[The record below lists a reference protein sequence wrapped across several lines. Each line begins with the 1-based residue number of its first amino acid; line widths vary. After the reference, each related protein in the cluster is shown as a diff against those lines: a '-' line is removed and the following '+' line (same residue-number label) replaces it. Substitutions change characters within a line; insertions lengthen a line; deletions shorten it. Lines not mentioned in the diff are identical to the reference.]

1 VNVEFVS
8 LPCVCEVVPP
18 VSYPSGVGLTDRQ
31 ARKEGGIAMAKGIN
45 TITLGTLSLTVVS
58 WKRTAKMKKFQ
69 SLPDLHPVAVFNT
82 VKVRGSSW
90 ISVKEYF
97 RLFDPEEI
105 TVKID
110 GRWEDVV
117 ELQGEYLLIATGR
130 EECYKI
136 ADDRFLV
143 VSYSLSPK
151 EDYWKW
157 RKDGYRE
164 LKKDYLLLVN
174 GYKIRIPK
182 PKACRF
188 GIPSGIEDMFKANEK
203 LERLLRG
210 EEELKFEWE
219 WHTKLVWPQQGVQ
232 LA

>member
-1 VNVEFVS
+1 
-8 LPCVCEVVPP
+8 VVPP

-31 ARKEGGIAMAKGIN
+31 ARKEGGIAMAKAGIR
-45 TITLGTLSLTVVS
+45 TFLLGTLSLTVVS

-69 SLPDLHPVAVFNT
+69 SLPDLHPVAVFHT
-82 VKVRGSSW
+82 VRVYRSRW
-90 ISVKEYF
+90 ISAKEYF
-97 RLFDPEEI
+97 RIFDHKEI
-105 TVKID
+105 MVKID
-110 GRWEDVV
+110 GRWKDVI
-117 ELQGEYLLIATGR
+117 ELRGEHLLIATDR

-136 ADDRFLV
+136 DDTFLV

-182 PKACRF
+182 PKACGL
-188 GIPSGIEDMFKANEK
+188 GIPSGIEDMFKASEK
-203 LERLLRG
+203 LERILRG
-210 EEELKFEWE
+210 EEELKFAWE
-219 WHTKLVWPQQGVQ
+219 WHTKLVFTATGC
-232 LA
+232 